1 MRIIAQRAKN
11 SFVTINGEAVGS
23 IEGGLVLLLGV
34 GREDTEEDIDF
45 LVGKVVNLR
54 IFEDGEGKMNE
65 SLLETGGEI
74 LLVSQ
79 FTLYGDTRKGRRPS
93 FIQAAAPEKAKAF
106 YELFR
111 DKLEALEVRVATGVF
126 QADMEVHIVNDGP
139 VTILLDTEN
148 R

>member
-111 DKLEALEVRVATGVF
+111 DKLEALDVRVATGVF

>member
-11 SFVTINGEAVGS
+11 SFVTIEGDTVGS
-23 IEGGLVLLLGV
+23 IESGLVLLLGV

-111 DKLEALEVRVATGVF
+111 DKLEALDVRVATGVF

>member
-11 SFVTINGEAVGS
+11 SFVTIEGDTVGS
-23 IEGGLVLLLGV
+23 IESGLVLLQGV

-93 FIQAAAPEKAKAF
+93 FIQAAPPEKAKAF

-111 DKLEALEVRVATGVF
+111 DKLEALDVRVATGVF

>member
-11 SFVTINGEAVGS
+11 SFVTIEGDTVGS
-23 IEGGLVLLLGV
+23 IESGLVLLLGV

-93 FIQAAAPEKAKAF
+93 FIQAAPPEKAKAF

-111 DKLEALEVRVATGVF
+111 DKLEALDVRVATGVF

>member
-11 SFVTINGEAVGS
+11 SFVTIEGETVGS
-23 IEGGLVLLLGV
+23 IESGLVLLLGV

-93 FIQAAAPEKAKAF
+93 FIQAAPPEKAKAF

-111 DKLEALEVRVATGVF
+111 DKLEALDVRVATGVF

>member
-11 SFVTINGEAVGS
+11 SFVTIEGDTVGS
-23 IEGGLVLLLGV
+23 IESGLVLLQGV

-93 FIQAAAPEKAKAF
+93 FIQAAPPEKAKAF

-111 DKLEALEVRVATGVF
+111 DKLEALDVRVATGVF
-126 QADMEVHIVNDGP
+126 QADMEVHITNDGP
-139 VTILLDTEN
+139 VTILLDSEN